1 MEDADAWL
9 STHPENAALL
19 EEAYSLYL
27 QDPAAVA
34 PSWRQAFSALK
45 DRIPSVPAKGPISP
59 AEASEL
65 SGLRIDRLI
74 RAYRA
79 YGHLLATIDPIA
91 LVPPEE
97 PEQLKL
103 GFLGFSPRELTQSFP
118 TRGLL
123 GSPYAP
129 LADIIAALKQ
139 TYCRTVGVEYLD
151 RQGPDFEEWLQK
163 KIEPSHFKPALTI
176 DQKRMILQQL
186 NKSELLEIFIHTKYT
201 GQKRF
206 SVEGGETLIPMLEAA
221 IETGSSL
228 GIEEFVIGMA
238 HRGRLNVLSNI
249 LNKSYSDIFTE
260 FDESYVPNSFEGS
273 GDVKYHKGFFAEVT
287 LPNGK
292 NVRITVAP
300 NPSHLESVNP
310 VVEGMVRA
318 KQRLKHQDR
327 LDPVLPILIHGD
339 AAISGQGVVYETM
352 QLYKV
357 PGYET
362 GGTLHIVI
370 NNQIGFTA
378 TPEESRSTH
387 YCTDIAKTFDAP
399 VFHVNA
405 EDPEACVYVTNLALE
420 IRNRWH
426 CDVFIDLN
434 CYRKYGHNESDEP
447 AFTQPLEYQIIR
459 KKQSIREL
467 FRDQLIHEGIVEKD
481 IAEGLEKEFTQS
493 LHEALQASKEA
504 LQNGKSSERKTRESP
519 SSTKSVAT
527 AVSKKLL
534 QDVAERMS
542 VIPEGFTIHPKILHL
557 VQERRKMATGEK
569 PIDWGMGEMLAYGT
583 LLWEGKDV
591 RLAGEDCRRGTFSH
605 RHATWMDQ
613 QKEQSYSSLEHL
625 HKNQGRF
632 DVINSPLSENA
643 ALGFEYGYSVAHL
656 DALVIWEAQFGDF
669 FNGAQV
675 VFDEYLAAAE
685 QKWGQIS
692 NLALLLPHGYEGQ
705 GPDHS
710 SGRIERFLQQAGD
723 CNMRIVDP
731 TTPAQLFHLLRKQ
744 VLHPVRK
751 PLAIFSPKGL
761 LRHPQCIST
770 LQDLTEGSFKEVLDD
785 PSPGNNV
792 QRIIFCT
799 GRIYYDLAQERAK
812 AKREE
817 MAIVRLEQLY
827 PFETEQVKAILQ
839 KYSKAKE
846 FIWAQ
851 EEPANMGAAQFVRP
865 LLEALLPKGTA
876 LRYVGRPQSAAPATG
891 SHAQHK
897 KEHAELLKGVFG

>member
-1 MEDADAWL
+1 MESDAWL
-9 STHPENAALL
+9 LTHPENAALL
-19 EEAYSLYL
+19 EDAYSIYL
-27 QDPAAVA
+27 KDPEGVS
-34 PSWRQAFSALK
+34 PPLRKAFSSLK
-45 DRIPSVPAKGPISP
+45 DQPQSRATVS
-59 AEASEL
+59 AEEATEIAA
-65 SGLRIDRLI
+65 LRIDRLI
-74 RAYRA
+74 QAYRA
-79 YGHLLATIDPIA
+79 YGHLCANINPIA
-91 LVPPEE
+91 IVPIEE
-97 PEQLKL
+97 PQQLNL
-103 GFLGFSPRELTQSFP
+103 EFLGFSSQELTHLFP

-123 GSPYAP
+123 AQEYAP
-129 LADIIAALKQ
+129 LTDIIAALKE
-139 TYCRTVGVEYLD
+139 TYCRTIGVEYLD
-151 RQGPDFEEWLQK
+151 RQGPDFERWLEK
-163 KIEPSHFKPALTI
+163 KIEPSHFQPALTI
-176 DQKRMILQQL
+176 DQKKMILQQL

-249 LNKSYSDIFTE
+249 LKKSYADIFTE
-260 FDESYVPNSFEGS
+260 FDESYIPNSFEGS
-273 GDVKYHKGFFAEVT
+273 GDVKYHKGFFAEVS

-292 NVRITVAP
+292 KVTITVAP

-318 KQRLKHQDR
+318 QQRVKHQNR
-327 LDPVLPILIHGD
+327 LDNVLPIIIHGD

-352 QLYKV
+352 QFYKV
-357 PGYET
+357 PGYAT

-378 TPEESRSTH
+378 TPEESRSTR

-420 IRNRWH
+420 IRQKLQ

-459 KKQSIREL
+459 KKRSIREL
-467 FRDQLIHEGIVEKD
+467 YRDQLIHEGIVEQH

-493 LHEALQASKEA
+493 LHDALAASKES
-504 LQNGKSSERKTRESP
+504 LQNGKIPNKKEKGSKPTAQP
-519 SSTKSVAT
+519 ITT
-527 AVSKKLL
+527 AVSKKTLL
-534 QDVAERMS
+534 EVAQKMS
-542 VIPEGFTIHPKILHL
+542 AIPEGFTIHPKIQHL
-557 VQERRKMATGEK
+557 VQERLKMAAGEK

-591 RLAGEDCRRGTFSH
+591 RLAGEDCQRGTFSH
-605 RHATWMDQ
+605 RHAAWMDQ
-613 QKEQSYSSLEHL
+613 QKEHTYASLSHL
-625 HKNQGRF
+625 RKDQGRF

-656 DALVIWEAQFGDF
+656 DALVIWEGQFGDF

-675 VFDEYLAAAE
+675 VVDEYLAAAE
-685 QKWGQIS
+685 QKWGQVS
-692 NLALLLPHGYEGQ
+692 NLVMLLPHGYEGQ

-710 SGRIERFLQQAGD
+710 SGRMERFLEQAGD
-723 CNMRIVDP
+723 LNMRIVDP

-744 VLHPVRK
+744 VLNPIRK
-751 PLAIFSPKGL
+751 PLIIFSPKGL
-761 LRHPQCIST
+761 LRHPLCIST
-770 LQDLTEGSFKEVLDD
+770 VQDFTEGRFQEVIDD
-785 PSPGNNV
+785 PSPGQAV
-792 QRIIFCT
+792 KRLIFCT
-799 GRIYYDLAQERAK
+799 GRIYYDLISERSK
-812 AKREE
+812 TKTED
-817 MAIVRLEQLY
+817 MAIVRIEQLY
-827 PFETEQVKAILQ
+827 PFETEQVAAIIK
-839 KYSKAKE
+839 KYSQAHE
-846 FIWAQ
+846 FIWVQ
-851 EEPANMGAAQFVRP
+851 EEPANMGAAQFMRP
-865 LLEALLPKGTA
+865 LLQALLPKGKE
-876 LRYVGRPQSAAPATG
+876 LRYVGRAQSAAPATG

-897 KEHAELLKGVFG
+897 KEHAALLKALF